1 MPYIKPEKRAELS
14 FLTIQMKKI
23 MPAVSTPGDL
33 NYLITE
39 LCLAY
44 TAANKKG
51 DSYSPNYALINEV
64 IGAMECAKLEFY
76 RRLAAPYEDVKIA
89 ENGDVYPTRNEL

>member
-1 MPYIKPEKRAELS
+1 MPYIKPEKRTELAS
-14 FLTIQMKKI
+14 ILVQMKKI

-44 TAANKKG
+44 TAANKNPQ
-51 DSYSPNYALINEV
+51 SYSPNYALINEV
-64 IGAMECAKLEFY
+64 IGALECAKLEFY
-76 RRLAAPYEDVKIA
+76 RRLAAPYEDKKVL
-89 ENGDVYPTRNEL
+89 ENGDVYPQA

>member
-1 MPYIKPEKRAELS
+1 MPYVKPEKRSELAPMV
-14 FLTIQMKKI
+14 TQMKKS

-51 DSYSPNYALINEV
+51 GGYSPNYALINEV

-76 RRLAAPYEDVKIA
+76 RRLAAPYEDQKVL
-89 ENGDVYPTRNEL
+89 ENGDVYPHSMSS